1 MAKIFYGWNIG
12 KETSSK
18 QNVVGS
24 WLKVNAPVVTH
35 VLSMVVLA
43 LKKTIF
49 NGLHDNF
56 VKFVSLQFI
65 RILACFKKIS
75 QWCHVPL

>member
-43 LKKTIF
+43 LKKQYSMVSMTI
-49 NGLHDNF
+49 LLSLYLCSLL
-56 VKFVSLQFI
+56 KF
-65 RILACFKKIS
+65 
-75 QWCHVPL
+75 